1 MATATTLERLYPLR
15 ELQDA
20 NYGDRTTLM
29 KRIHDGTLP
38 AVKVGNAYRIR
49 ESDLHLIAKPIGDA
63 TRTAPEPAADLDD
76 LAALAARIVST
87 WPCLSTER
95 KAELGRLLAAA

>member
-1 MATATTLERLYPLR
+1 MATPSTLERLYPLR

-49 ESDLHLIAKPIGDA
+49 ESDLPLIAKPIGDA
-63 TRTAPEPAADLDD
+63 SSTAPKPAADLDD
-76 LAALAARIVST
+76 LAALASQIVSN
-87 WPCLSTER
+87 WPRLSAER
-95 KAELGRLLAAA
+95 RAELGRLLAAA

>member
-1 MATATTLERLYPLR
+1 MSNTTALERLYPLR

-29 KRIHDGTLP
+29 KRIHDRTLP

-49 ESDLHLIAKPIGDA
+49 ESDLHLIAKPVGDSSA
-63 TRTAPEPAADLDD
+63 NAAAPCADFDE
-76 LAALAARIVST
+76 LAALAAKIVSS
-87 WPCLSTER
+87 WPTLSGRCKE
-95 KAELGRLLAAA
+95 ELGRLLAGS